1 MPGPDAAGIA
11 GPPVRVGTR
20 GSRLAL
26 AQTELVLSRLR
37 AAHPGVAFEL
47 VIVTTQGDANRA
59 APLAGMG
66 LGVFVS
72 EIERRLAA
80 GDIDLAV
87 HSLKDM
93 PTALPDG
100 MAIGAIPERADPRD
114 VLVCHLGHTLA
125 RLPAG
130 ARIGTSSPRRAA
142 QIAEYRPDLT
152 IVPIRG
158 NVETRIRKAAG
169 DECDGA
175 ILAAAGLHRLG
186 LAGAITEYLPPDRF
200 VPPPGQGAMAVEI
213 RADDA
218 RMTALAAAAHHP
230 PTAAAVAAER
240 AFLSILGGGC
250 QVPVG
255 AYAGYAG
262 SDYPGYAGGD
272 YPGGGYAGGGY
283 AGSDYPGGGYDG
295 SDYSGGGYDGCAAS
309 DHPGDGYGG
318 YGGGDD
324 DGDGDRD
331 GDRRRLNLTAYIA
344 APDGSA
350 ACRATVA
357 GVAGDVAGLVAAA
370 WELLRGQGADGLL

>member
-1 MPGPDAAGIA
+1 MMSAVATAAVSAGAAPMPGSDADAAGRA

-37 AAHPGVAFEL
+37 AVHPGVVFEL

-80 GDIDLAV
+80 GEIDLAV

-100 MAIGAIPERADPRD
+100 MAIGAVPERADPRD

-186 LAGAITEYLPPDRF
+186 LADAITEYLPPDRF

-218 RMTALAAAAHHP
+218 RMAALAAAAHHP

-262 SDYPGYAGGD
+262 SDYPGGGYAGSD
-272 YPGGGYAGGGY
+272 HPGGGYAGSDHPGAGY
-283 AGSDYPGGGYDG
+283 AGSDYPGGGY
-295 SDYSGGGYDGCAAS
+295 GGGG
-309 DHPGDGYGG
+309 
-318 YGGGDD
+318 D
-324 DGDGDRD
+324 DGDGDGD
-331 GDRRRLNLTAYIA
+331 GDGRRLNLTAYIA

-350 ACRATVA
+350 ACRATAA
-357 GVAGDVAGLVAAA
+357 GLAGDVAGLAAAA
-370 WELLRGQGADGLL
+370 WERLRGQGADGLL